1 MQFQGTFAHRKVR
14 PRNPE
19 PPGRTVGH
27 RMKLPI
33 DRSANPNTDAV
44 TVLLGS
50 VSEAAR
56 ALAAA
61 QSASTKLPKLSVG
74 SSIIVDSSRDRWLE
88 PDYALALSSSCRRR
102 KDRLARV
109 FGVIGL
115 TLAAVALPADFTF
128 QFPFSDFWRHFPIDR
143 GIEVASPSLG
153 PDFGIRHETA
163 VPRLIVNSSRAVS
176 GEPAPLGVALQ
187 GQADRA
193 VVVITGLAPGMEL
206 SAGSS
211 VGVDTWEV
219 LATDLGDTWIGPP
232 KNFIG
237 SVELVAELRLSD
249 NKISDRQAVYVHWV
263 PVTSATPVVPQLDE
277 RFIAEAQ
284 TISAAPEQKQGDSP
298 ETSAEPQFYLQSA
311 QSQSEIKI
319 IAAARS
325 LPTLSQNQF
334 DQEAVKAAPAD
345 SVSMQEQPELDE
357 VQTLRSIS
365 RTQAPNHF
373 DQKEIAAAP
382 PNLPSAAPGQLAQDE
397 TATVPMIST
406 APAQSLS
413 AQDIV
418 AVSAGLPTPAQKKLD
433 QETIAAQPIL
443 ASALP
448 KKLVMAESRPSP
460 TPLQYQPNRDDVRT
474 APTVPKSQGQLDP
487 EQLTAGPPT
496 SSPPQRALDNEEIAA
511 LLRRAKNLIAS
522 GDIAAARLLLLR
534 AADAN
539 DPKAALALGATY
551 DPLVLRE
558 LRVYGLTADAAMAR
572 VWYEKARA
580 FGSVAATRRLEMLTT
595 GAR

>member
-1 MQFQGTFAHRKVR
+1 
-14 PRNPE
+14 
-19 PPGRTVGH
+19 
-27 RMKLPI
+27 
-33 DRSANPNTDAV
+33 
-44 TVLLGS
+44 
-50 VSEAAR
+50 
-56 ALAAA
+56 
-61 QSASTKLPKLSVG
+61 
-74 SSIIVDSSRDRWLE
+74 
-88 PDYALALSSSCRRR
+88 
-102 KDRLARV
+102 
-109 FGVIGL
+109 
-115 TLAAVALPADFTF
+115 
-128 QFPFSDFWRHFPIDR
+128 
-143 GIEVASPSLG
+143 
-153 PDFGIRHETA
+153 
-163 VPRLIVNSSRAVS
+163 
-176 GEPAPLGVALQ
+176 VALQ